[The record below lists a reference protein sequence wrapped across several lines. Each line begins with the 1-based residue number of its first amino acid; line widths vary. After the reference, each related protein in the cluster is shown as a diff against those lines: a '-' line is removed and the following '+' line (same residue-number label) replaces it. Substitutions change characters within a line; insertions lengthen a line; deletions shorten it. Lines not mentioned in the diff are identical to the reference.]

1 MIPPQTDKKL
11 TVNTGEDFLGR
22 WSRRKQQAL
31 SEQKNTAKVTTATPV
46 GDIENIETHL
56 PTDADMP
63 PIESLTEDSD
73 YSGFLSPKVS
83 EALRKQALRK
93 LFQSPVFNICDGLDD
108 YDGDYTKFEKL
119 GNIVTADM
127 KHQIEMEAQRHL
139 QALAEAE
146 SLENKEETEL
156 TAVTTL
162 NNDNDASEEAQI
174 DSVIESTIDDDSDTE
189 VII

>member
-1 MIPPQTDKKL
+1 MNSSRTDKKVA
-11 TVNTGEDFLGR
+11 TKTDDDFLNR

-31 SEQKNTAKVTTATPV
+31 GEQQQSENKDTQIA
-46 GDIENIETHL
+46 IENTETQL

-93 LFQSPVFNICDGLDD
+93 LFHGPAFNICDGLDD

-119 GNIVTADM
+119 GNIITADM
-127 KHQIEMEAQRHL
+127 KHQIEMEAQRRM
-139 QALAEAE
+139 QALADAE
-146 SLENKEETEL
+146 SLQANENTED
-156 TAVTTL
+156 ASTL
-162 NNDNDASEEAQI
+162 PLDHDSDASEQI
-174 DSVIESTIDDDSDTE
+174 LADADIEEPIDDDDDAE
-189 VII
+189 DNL

>member
-1 MIPPQTDKKL
+1 MVSSKTDKKPA
-11 TVNTGEDFLGR
+11 TKADEDFLSR

-31 SEQKNTAKVTTATPV
+31 GDQQQLEKAVTQTTV
-46 GDIENIETHL
+46 ENAESHL
-56 PTDADMP
+56 PTDTDMP

-93 LFQSPVFNICDGLDD
+93 LFRSSAFNICDGLDD

-127 KHQIEMEAQRHL
+127 KHQIEMEAQRRM
-139 QALAEAE
+139 QALADAE
-146 SLENKEETEL
+146 SLRANENTEIASAMPLEHDDDVSEQILADADIEE
-156 TAVTTL
+156 
-162 NNDNDASEEAQI
+162 S
-174 DSVIESTIDDDSDTE
+174 IDDDDDTE
-189 VII
+189 VTL